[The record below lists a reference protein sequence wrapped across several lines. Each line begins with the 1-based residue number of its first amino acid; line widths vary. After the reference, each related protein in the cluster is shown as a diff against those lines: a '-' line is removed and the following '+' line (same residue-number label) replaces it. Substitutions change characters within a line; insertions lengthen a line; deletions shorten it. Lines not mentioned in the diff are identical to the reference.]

1 VDFVASKGGP
11 RKANNILTEVKVT
24 KDLVKEEFIIAKA
37 LKFLGSK
44 AKKSGKPKRNGK
56 DDNTPLGKLYHARAP
71 QKLAT
76 GGPVGTDTVP
86 ALLTPGEFV
95 INKKSAEAFGY
106 GGLAKINKYAKG
118 GPVGVKPSTISK
130 IGAKRTI
137 SLSDKTD
144 RITASYPNDASGGGE
159 VTADLVKN
167 STSGKLYSVQSSRA
181 TKGLGPKLYD
191 TVMES
196 ATRKGGSLISDR
208 SRVSPSAYNVWSY
221 YFNKRSDVSK
231 KPLKSADWYF
241 GDKYFDTQAFASEDP
256 KTWPPTSDPAWTLQ
270 SGYSK
275 KPSIIKDLKQTKRT
289 GFALGGSVGTDTVP
303 ALLTPGEF
311 VVNKQSAQAF
321 GYGGLAKINKYAKGG
336 VVGVQ
341 KFANGGEVGGSGGF
355 DFITSASA
363 EFGILLFSL
372 NAIAKPL
379 KQFQDNLTSGG
390 GAIKAEIEARKLLR
404 LKIAAAKEGFETLD
418 LQKYQDAVDASAAN
432 LLTAKN
438 KAFSDPG
445 TGIESDAVASANAAG
460 SSTFGAG
467 VAPRSDKE
475 NAKSAVRLDTAID
488 SLSKKY
494 GESGAVVEGL
504 KNVINQYSG
513 DLLAQSNA
521 AKAYVASLDAANSQI
536 EELTNAEKLAVNQSS
551 KILRVKQKYEQE
563 LLSEI
568 AELEKGTGSGDLKK
582 SIENFGS
589 SIVAAGSK
597 LKKIALIE
605 IPGPG
610 ALAAGARKGIGAV
623 GERIGAGAR
632 AVGERIGAGA
642 RVGVEKVGAGIK
654 RAGEAATNNPLAV
667 VAGVAATLRT
677 VLGGVSKTF
686 SDVADQAIASG
697 DAEEAASNA
706 KLAAE
711 FKAVNDF
718 TTASVGAG
726 AAIGS
731 MFGPV
736 GTIIGSFAGALLGAL
751 STLKPFQDAIDVVIG
766 YLNLLPG
773 IDIETFAGSKEKKG
787 KQAETAANRNKL
799 EKEIDVIGTKFRNLG
814 RDIDP
819 KTNLAGFVSA
829 ADELAKVTNE
839 QALSIKQDPA
849 LKEDGTVDKDEQARR
864 LSENS
869 KAAADAFSAA
879 SEAANAQGVSLQQLA
894 QDSPELAK
902 AFKESLPPGEA
913 KSIWNQMIQVN
924 QAAIAAIAAENA
936 ARINASRVFL
946 EQISIQDRLN
956 NSLSNFDQ
964 VLNNQQQK
972 IASLDFV
979 LSGNVSTGSVGSDLT
994 DFKSSGT
1001 ASFQRGLSEVSK
1013 LGPDFAKQAN
1023 KISGVLANFNGFSN
1037 SLSSGDFD
1045 KASKDLRTKLTG
1057 ILSNSEITKIE
1068 EEIETFSKDP
1078 NNKNNAAA
1086 AATLQE
1092 KLIQDAIGP
1101 FAETLEDG
1109 RQKINKSLDNY
1120 TSTLDKIN
1128 QIERQRLESQIE
1140 NVKQEQA
1147 ITKQISELLEL
1158 STTASQAKGR
1168 SGQLANTALS
1178 GTRAAGSLSGNRAQD
1193 VAFLGKI
1200 LNQNKLQQQNIAKD
1214 IESKKLNKKQVEQ
1227 STKTL
1232 KNLQL
1237 ESEGL
1242 EKAMSFLS
1250 DTTEENAAIQQKLSQ
1265 SRKERDA
1272 KREVATSLAFG
1283 TNESRSKFF
1292 DTFEAAKTVGSS
1304 GSAETIPENKRSD
1317 VLSLLKQFSSS
1328 RIFGGRTGK
1337 EAERAATGNYLA
1349 SLPLSFDEINNTMD
1363 DFIAGELDMVGA
1375 IRENLRIDQDR
1386 NAILLSIQ
1394 QNLARAAAPA
1404 PAALQFP
1411 ANGGIIHAS
1420 EGKLINFTPKG
1431 TDTVPAMLTP
1441 GEFVIKRSSVR
1452 KYGNK
1457 MMESINAGNF
1467 AGGGQIGDSI
1477 QRITKPQFF
1486 PVDFVKQ
1493 KYQEYL
1499 SVPRNAGRETY
1510 PIGGG
1515 FFGGPEKTWAEFFR
1529 QLTGTRSEKQAKY
1542 TQETQKIYDQTFA
1555 KPYSKLLERGIGLK
1569 QGVGP
1574 NGEDQF
1580 GPGIVKGATI
1590 KNGKTIFQKE
1600 NRIVPSEELVLF
1612 SANIK
1617 TMLAILD
1624 GSDFTQNGIADSL
1637 VYKNID
1643 KIFGGRLTQD
1653 LTGLL
1658 ESYNEIKAAF
1668 LALQNNDPLRQTF
1681 TRSNDDV
1688 LNRLGGLNPAN
1699 LLLAPNAAIR
1709 EEEFRKIG
1717 FNTGGPVYAST
1728 GKLVNYQPKGTDT
1741 VPAMLTPG
1749 EYVINKD
1756 SAEAI
1761 GTNNLNRL
1769 NSIKG
1774 YNKGG
1779 RVGYYGDGGN
1789 TSGRF
1794 GTTRRLDPVRNTQLV
1809 SSEEN
1814 TTPKKSRLDES
1825 NSILEE
1831 FNKALSELS
1840 ETSKALAAAKA
1851 AEASATNQR
1860 LSDFT
1865 EEALARGDNNAAL
1878 KYATE
1883 QSKALLAQEEKASK
1897 AANARFGKAFA
1908 EGSSTVSAGDS
1919 RLTALTAD
1927 QAGTN
1932 LLKTIVKTARDLATR
1947 NIRAQEGRVGE
1958 KSEIEKESVESI
1970 LARAKEKSKN
1980 GNSISDNPAQ
1990 RRGVVDVL
1998 SRGIPKQLP
2007 KAPTS
2012 LREDAEAERKARVAS
2027 RLGAETGVTY
2037 GTGTSQTGVTYGTGP
2052 SRAAK
2057 FGPVTREEEATFQE
2071 QKAISKQKRA
2081 ITTAELKATGGDF
2094 EMRNVGTENSPRY
2107 EEAFLGFKGPE
2118 AEEDRKLFRQKSFEA
2133 AVAGGYGY
2141 ANNRGLM
2148 NLKTKSEIEQ
2158 SKADRE
2164 EELLKF
2170 MKKNPKL
2177 SRKRASARLSRFNT
2191 GGLVSGIPGIDT
2203 NPAMLTR
2210 GEYVI
2215 NKKSAEAIGI
2225 NNLNRLNSARGY
2237 NKGGRVGY
2245 YADGGSVGG
2254 LGNSSESYTMF
2265 SNSVDKL
2272 VANNGFA
2279 MFKESVDQFNSIP
2292 KELTLTVAPTQ
2303 VTVTLNGAELLSRM
2317 TPMIKSQ
2324 IFEGITS
2331 EINKLKE
2338 DLKSGNIV

>member
-1 VDFVASKGGP
+1 
-11 RKANNILTEVKVT
+11 
-24 KDLVKEEFIIAKA
+24 
-37 LKFLGSK
+37 
-44 AKKSGKPKRNGK
+44 
-56 DDNTPLGKLYHARAP
+56 
-71 QKLAT
+71 
-76 GGPVGTDTVP
+76 
-86 ALLTPGEFV
+86 
-95 INKKSAEAFGY
+95 
-106 GGLAKINKYAKG
+106 
-118 GPVGVKPSTISK
+118 
-130 IGAKRTI
+130 
-137 SLSDKTD
+137 
-144 RITASYPNDASGGGE
+144 
-159 VTADLVKN
+159 
-167 STSGKLYSVQSSRA
+167 
-181 TKGLGPKLYD
+181 
-191 TVMES
+191 M
-196 ATRKGGSLISDR
+196 
-208 SRVSPSAYNVWSY
+208 
-221 YFNKRSDVSK
+221 
-231 KPLKSADWYF
+231 
-241 GDKYFDTQAFASEDP
+241 
-256 KTWPPTSDPAWTLQ
+256 
-270 SGYSK
+270 
-275 KPSIIKDLKQTKRT
+275 
-289 GFALGGSVGTDTVP
+289 
-303 ALLTPGEF
+303 
-311 VVNKQSAQAF
+311 
-321 GYGGLAKINKYAKGG
+321 
-336 VVGVQ
+336 
-341 KFANGGEVGGSGGF
+341 
-355 DFITSASA
+355 
-363 EFGILLFSL
+363 
-372 NAIAKPL
+372 
-379 KQFQDNLTSGG
+379 
-390 GAIKAEIEARKLLR
+390 
-404 LKIAAAKEGFETLD
+404 
-418 LQKYQDAVDASAAN
+418 
-432 LLTAKN
+432 
-438 KAFSDPG
+438 
-445 TGIESDAVASANAAG
+445 
-460 SSTFGAG
+460 
-467 VAPRSDKE
+467 
-475 NAKSAVRLDTAID
+475 
-488 SLSKKY
+488 
-494 GESGAVVEGL
+494 
-504 KNVINQYSG
+504 
-513 DLLAQSNA
+513 
-521 AKAYVASLDAANSQI
+521 
-536 EELTNAEKLAVNQSS
+536 
-551 KILRVKQKYEQE
+551 
-563 LLSEI
+563 
-568 AELEKGTGSGDLKK
+568 
-582 SIENFGS
+582 
-589 SIVAAGSK
+589 
-597 LKKIALIE
+597 
-605 IPGPG
+605 
-610 ALAAGARKGIGAV
+610 
-623 GERIGAGAR
+623 
-632 AVGERIGAGA
+632 
-642 RVGVEKVGAGIK
+642 
-654 RAGEAATNNPLAV
+654 
-667 VAGVAATLRT
+667 
-677 VLGGVSKTF
+677 
-686 SDVADQAIASG
+686 
-697 DAEEAASNA
+697 
-706 KLAAE
+706 
-711 FKAVNDF
+711 
-718 TTASVGAG
+718 
-726 AAIGS
+726 
-731 MFGPV
+731 
-736 GTIIGSFAGALLGAL
+736 
-751 STLKPFQDAIDVVIG
+751 
-766 YLNLLPG
+766 
-773 IDIETFAGSKEKKG
+773 
-787 KQAETAANRNKL
+787 
-799 EKEIDVIGTKFRNLG
+799 
-814 RDIDP
+814 
-819 KTNLAGFVSA
+819 
-829 ADELAKVTNE
+829 
-839 QALSIKQDPA
+839 
-849 LKEDGTVDKDEQARR
+849 
-864 LSENS
+864 
-869 KAAADAFSAA
+869 
-879 SEAANAQGVSLQQLA
+879 
-894 QDSPELAK
+894 
-902 AFKESLPPGEA
+902 
-913 KSIWNQMIQVN
+913 
-924 QAAIAAIAAENA
+924 
-936 ARINASRVFL
+936 
-946 EQISIQDRLN
+946 
-956 NSLSNFDQ
+956 
-964 VLNNQQQK
+964 
-972 IASLDFV
+972 
-979 LSGNVSTGSVGSDLT
+979 
-994 DFKSSGT
+994 
-1001 ASFQRGLSEVSK
+1001 SEVSK

-1658 ESYNEIKAAF
+1658 ESYNEIEAAF

-1840 ETSKALAAAKA
+1840 ETIKALAAAKA

-1927 QAGTN
+1927 QAGIN
-1932 LLKTIVKTARDLATR
+1932 LLKTIVKNTRDLATR
-1947 NIRAQEGRVGE
+1947 NNRAQEGRVRE

-1970 LARAKEKSKN
+1970 LARAKDKSKR
-1980 GNSISDNPAQ
+1980 DNRYSGRVTNLAPTNRRDSGSSSNRAGVSGVFNQ
-1990 RRGVVDVL
+1990 RRGVSGIVNHRRGVAEESFL
-1998 SRGIPKQLP
+1998 ARGIPKQLP